1 MDNPSGRYPD
11 AILFDLDN
19 TLCTFLDAKIAAC
32 RAVTDYL
39 GTGNK
44 EELFQF
50 FLRPVHSFEDPQHI
64 TDYMKAKG
72 VFSDAAARHAIRLF
86 EEVKIAHI
94 HPYPGV
100 HTTLTSLA
108 SMGIKMAVVT
118 DAGNIQARQRLK
130 KCNIDT
136 FFPVLITPDRSGKR
150 KPDHTPFQMALQ
162 ELNAS
167 GTIWLVG
174 DSIRREVIPGQQ
186 LGFVTIYARYGDYFM
201 HYNPECAP
209 DHTID
214 QFSDLLFVT
223 GLIRHTP
230 DHQGP
235 NR

>member
-1 MDNPSGRYPD
+1 MDNPSGRSPD

-19 TLCTFLDAKIAAC
+19 TLCTFIDAKFAAC
-32 RAVTDYL
+32 RAVTDFL
-39 GTGNK
+39 GTGNM
-44 EELFQF
+44 EELFQY
-50 FLRPVHSFEDPQHI
+50 FLRPVHSFESPQHI

-72 VFSDAAARHAIRLF
+72 VFSPVAAEHAIRLF
-86 EEVKIAHI
+86 EEEKIAHI
-94 HPYPGV
+94 RPYPGV
-100 HTTLTSLA
+100 HHTLKSLA

-118 DAGNIQARQRLK
+118 DAASKQARQRLK
-130 KCNIDT
+130 KCDIDG

-150 KPDHTPFQMALQ
+150 KPDHTPFQMALK

-186 LGFVTIYARYGDYFM
+186 LGFLTIYARYGDYFM
-201 HYNPECAP
+201 HSNPECTP

-214 QFSDLLFVT
+214 QFSELLFVT
-223 GLIRHTP
+223 GLIRHIP
-230 DHQGP
+230 DHQVP